1 VLNAHNWR
9 ERLAAR
15 LRVIRLARDSSTVW
29 RAASNNSLVIPDR
42 VQSMLS
48 RFALV
53 VLIVVLA
60 GCSNKELPELKARVL
75 RLEQELATSQAKL
88 AARDGSLVELN
99 TRLAQTEAELRIQTD
114 KQVRLKI
121 ERDKLLK
128 DNHVLRKRCNL

>member
-1 VLNAHNWR
+1 
-9 ERLAAR
+9 
-15 LRVIRLARDSSTVW
+15 
-29 RAASNNSLVIPDR
+29 
-42 VQSMLS
+42 MLS
-48 RFALV
+48 RFALM

-60 GCSNKELPELKARVL
+60 GCSNKELAESKARVS
-75 RLEQELATSQAKL
+75 RLEQELAATQAKL

-99 TRLAQTEAELRIQTD
+99 RRLAQTEAELRIQTD